1 MPAPNQDTIDRLRTA
16 YLSLGSALMPLEEG
30 DPIRE
35 KIEDAQGHVEHIIGE
50 LKRLRD
56 NP

>member
-1 MPAPNQDTIDRLRTA
+1 MPAPDQSTINTLRTA
-16 YLSLGSALMPLEEG
+16 YLSLGNALKPLDAD

-35 KIEDAQGHVEHIIGE
+35 KIEDAQGHVDHIIRE

-56 NP
+56 NK